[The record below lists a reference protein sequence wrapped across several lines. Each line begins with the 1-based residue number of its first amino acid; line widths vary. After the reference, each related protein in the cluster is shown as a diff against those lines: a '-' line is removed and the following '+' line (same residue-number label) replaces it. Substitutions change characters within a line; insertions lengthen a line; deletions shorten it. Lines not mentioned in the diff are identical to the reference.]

1 MNVRILLAD
10 DHRIVRDGL
19 RALIETQPNME
30 VIGESDN
37 GRDALRLA
45 KESSPDLVVMDLSMP
60 GLNGIE
66 TTRRI
71 LSEVEG
77 VRVVVLSMH
86 SDKRFVHEA
95 LRAGASGYLLKDS
108 AFEELAQA
116 VATVMRG
123 QSYLSPAIAGIV
135 VDAWARDAQH
145 EGTEIQSVLT
155 PREREVL
162 QLLAEGRNTKQIAA
176 ALSVSA
182 KTIETHRRRIMK
194 KLGLHSVAELTKYAI
209 REGLTTIDP

>member
-1 MNVRILLAD
+1 MNVRILLVD

-19 RALIETQPNME
+19 RALIENQPDME
-30 VIGESDN
+30 VIGEADN

-45 KESSPDLVVMDLSMP
+45 EESSPDLVVMDLSMP

-71 LSEVEG
+71 VSEVKG
-77 VRVVVLSMH
+77 ARVVVLSMH

-95 LRAGASGYLLKDS
+95 LRAGAAGYLLKDS

-135 VDAWARDAQH
+135 VDAWARDARQ
-145 EGTEIQSVLT
+145 EGAETRSVLT

-176 ALSVSA
+176 ALRVSV
-182 KTIETHRRRIMK
+182 KTVETHRQHVME
-194 KLGLHSVAELTKYAI
+194 KLGLRSVAELTKYAI